1 MTYEN
6 PNAQFDSQIKEL
18 QNRKAKLI
26 EEIPEQE
33 PGADAPLRIKL
44 DWIDEKIKE
53 LQDKRQELLKKIN
66 SEEKAH

>member
-6 PNAQFDSQIKEL
+6 PNAQFDSQIEEL
-18 QNRKAKLI
+18 KNRKAKLT
-26 EEIPEQE
+26 EELPEQE
-33 PGADAPLRIKL
+33 PGADEPLRIQL
-44 DWIDEKIKE
+44 ALIDGKIKE